1 MKPISIL
8 TGALSV
14 ALISNCGAAPANEV
28 ATDSSPAPASVQIAG
43 NSDTAVTPP
52 GENSPILALTGK
64 HNVGVTTITLT
75 HPDQPDITNFNYL
88 KNETTFYDREIS
100 VDLLYPA
107 STTDGTQRA
116 QYVGQFLNADEDP
129 VANLPDT
136 FTIQGE
142 AFRDAPPVTDESF
155 PLVIVSH
162 GLSNTPGVLANL
174 TENIA
179 SKGYVVAAIDHGDYI
194 LGEPKA
200 PIRLFQRILLFRSI
214 DQQFVLSEL
223 TDAAAAG
230 EADWA
235 KSFDPSNVALLGF
248 SMGGYGV
255 LNHAGAGYDSES
267 TIFGM
272 VAGQNLTVL
281 AEGNERFS
289 SETPDAVKAVVA
301 ISPWGA
307 QGEVEIWDEAA
318 FANITAP
325 LLLVVGSQ
333 DDIVGYEDG
342 VRDVFHKA
350 TSTERHMLVFQNAMH
365 NLVQVAAPPIARSD
379 IRVWEAFEDPVW
391 QREKIHA
398 VNRHF
403 VTAFL
408 DLHLKGMTER
418 RAFLDVPTVTSNDG
432 VWPQPMGK
440 NYSTQYADGTNG
452 SEGYWPG
459 FKRRQAL
466 GLEMHYL
473 PQGAGADE

>member
-1 MKPISIL
+1 MRPISIL
-8 TGALSV
+8 IIALSV
-14 ALISNCGAAPANEV
+14 TLISNCSAAPTKEAS
-28 ATDSSPAPASVQIAG
+28 ADSSPAPIPADAL
-43 NSDTAVTPP
+43 TAVTPP
-52 GENSPILALTGK
+52 GENAPILALQGQYD
-64 HNVGVTTITLT
+64 VGVTTIKLT

-88 KNETTFYDREIS
+88 KNETPLYDREFS

-107 STTDGTQRA
+107 ANMDETQRA
-116 QYVGQFLNADEDP
+116 QYVGQFLNSDEDP
-129 VANLPDT
+129 VPDLPDT

-142 AFRDAPPVTDESF
+142 AFRDAAPIIDESF

-214 DQQFVLSEL
+214 DQQFVLNEL
-223 TDAAAAG
+223 TKAAG
-230 EADWA
+230 QGETDWA
-235 KSFDPSNVALLGF
+235 KSFDASNVALLGF

-255 LNHAGAGYDSES
+255 LNHAGAGYNSES
-267 TIFGM
+267 ALFGM
-272 VAGQNLTVL
+272 VAGDNLSVL
-281 AEGNERFS
+281 AEGNENFS
-289 SETPDAVKAVVA
+289 SQTPDAVKAVIA

-325 LLLVVGSQ
+325 LLLVVGSE
-333 DDIVGYEDG
+333 DDIVGYVDG
-342 VRDVFHKA
+342 VRDVFRNA
-350 TSTERHMLVFQNAMH
+350 TSTERYMLVFQNAMH

-403 VTAFL
+403 ITAFL
-408 DLHLKGMTER
+408 DLHLKGMDDR
-418 RAFLDVPTVTSNDG
+418 RAFLDVPTVASNDG
-432 VWPQPMGK
+432 EWPQPMGK
-440 NYSTQYADGTNG
+440 NYSTQFADGTNG
-452 SEGYWPG
+452 SEGYWQG

-473 PQGAGADE
+473 PKGAGETE

>member
-1 MKPISIL
+1 MKPVSIFL
-8 TGALSV
+8 GALCI
-14 ALISNCGAAPANEV
+14 ALISNCDAAPANDLS
-28 ATDSSPAPASVQIAG
+28 TDSSPAPMP
-43 NSDTAVTPP
+43 SDTLTAVTPP
-52 GENSPILALTGK
+52 GENAPILALQGAYD
-64 HNVGVTTITLT
+64 VGVTTIALT

-88 KNETTFYDREIS
+88 KNETPLYDREIS
-100 VDLLYPA
+100 VDILYPTRA
-107 STTDGTQRA
+107 TAGTARA
-116 QYVGQFLNADEDP
+116 QYVGQFLNSDEDP
-129 VANLPDT
+129 VPNLPDT
-136 FTIQGE
+136 FSIQGE
-142 AFRDAPPVTDESF
+142 AFRDAPPVTDQSF

-179 SKGYVVAAIDHGDYI
+179 SKGYIVAAIDHGDYI

-214 DQQFVLSEL
+214 DQQFVLREL
-223 TDAAAAG
+223 TNAAEGG
-230 EADWA
+230 ETDWA
-235 KSFDPSNVALLGF
+235 KSLDASNVALLGF

-267 TIFGM
+267 SIYGM
-272 VAGQNLTVL
+272 VAGQNLSVL
-281 AEGNERFS
+281 AEGNENFS
-289 SETPDAVKAVVA
+289 SQTPDAVKAIVA

-307 QGEVEIWDEAA
+307 QAGVEIWDESA
-318 FANITAP
+318 FSNITVP
-325 LLLVVGSQ
+325 ILLIVGSQ

-342 VRDVFHKA
+342 VRDVFRNA
-350 TSTERHMLVFQNAMH
+350 ISTERHLLVFQNAMH

-379 IRVWEAFEDPVW
+379 IRVWEAFEDPIW

-403 VTAFL
+403 ITAFL
-408 DLHLKGMTER
+408 DLHLKGMDER
-418 RAFLDVPTVTSNDG
+418 RTYLDVPTVASNDG
-432 VWPQPMGK
+432 EWPQPMGK
-440 NYSTQYADGTNG
+440 NYSTQFADGSNG

-473 PQGAGADE
+473 PQGAGETE